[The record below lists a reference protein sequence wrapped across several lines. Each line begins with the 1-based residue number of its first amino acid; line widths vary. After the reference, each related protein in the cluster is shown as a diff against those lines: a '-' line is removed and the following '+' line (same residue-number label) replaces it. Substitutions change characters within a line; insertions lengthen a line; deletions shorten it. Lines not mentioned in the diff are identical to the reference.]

1 MNGLLVSLDQYHIL
15 LDNWMLRQCRNGQF
29 DFTVGVQLGFVIVNL
44 NESSRK
50 NYKTIVVYY
59 VVRPAEIIV
68 RKEGKK
74 IMRERDLT
82 FKPLRP
88 DR

>member
-1 MNGLLVSLDQYHIL
+1 MSHCTPPSQISGYSTALIHA
-15 LDNWMLRQCRNGQF
+15 
-29 DFTVGVQLGFVIVNL
+29 
-44 NESSRK
+44 
-50 NYKTIVVYY
+50 VVYY

-74 IMRERDLT
+74 MMRERDLT